1 MTDRA
6 ENALTVSRKRPADM
20 AMYGLIY
27 FCAAFSVVLLAAI
40 ICYVLFRGVPS
51 VNWEFLTTVTSVRK
65 GTVGIA
71 GNIVNTVL
79 IVLLTMLLAIPVGIG
94 AAIYLNEYARPGKLV
109 SLIEFATETLSGIPS
124 IIFGLFGMLFF
135 GQTLGLGYSLLTG
148 ALTLILMVL
157 PLITRNTQEALKTVP
172 DSYRHGSVGLGAGK
186 WYTIRTI
193 LLPSAMPGIIT
204 GVILAIGR
212 IVGES
217 AALLFTAGSAKALP
231 KSVMDFVPRLLST
244 ADGYLLDGGKFTQS
258 GGTMT
263 VQLYLSAT
271 SEGDFDTAFGIA
283 VVLLILVFMIN
294 LGTKLLADKFD
305 VTRKK

>member
-1 MTDRA
+1 MA
-6 ENALTVSRKRPADM
+6 KSRKIKEIIL
-20 AMYGLIY
+20 YGLIY
-27 FCAAFSVVLLAAI
+27 LCAAVSVILLVGI
-40 ICYVLFRGVPS
+40 IGYVLYKGIGSINP
-51 VNWEFLTTVTSVRK
+51 EFLTTVTSVLH

-71 GNIVNTVL
+71 GNIVNTIYIIL
-79 IVLLTMLLAIPVGIG
+79 ITMIIATPIGVGS
-94 AAIYLNEYARPGKLV
+94 AVYLNEYAKPVKLV
-109 SLIEFATETLSGIPS
+109 TIIEFATETLSGIPS
-124 IIFGLFGMLFF
+124 IIFGLFGMMFF

-148 ALTLILMVL
+148 SLTLILMVL

-172 DSYRHGSVGLGAGK
+172 DSYRNGAIGLGAGK
-186 WYTIRTI
+186 WHMIRTI

-217 AALLFTAGSAKALP
+217 AALLFTAGSGKALINGLNDIFP
-231 KSVMDFVPRLLST
+231 KMHR
-244 ADGYLLDGGKFTQS
+244 S

-283 VVLLILVFMIN
+283 VTLLVIVFLIN
-294 LGTKLLADKFD
+294 LGTKALAKKFD
-305 VTRKK
+305 VNRLE